1 LAINKK
7 ILVIDDEAPIR
18 RVLELKLR
26 NRGYQ
31 VITAKNGVEGLE
43 AIQTRQP
50 DAVITDIMMPEMDGK
65 TLCQLANSIKAK
77 RSFLTIVT
85 TCRICA
91 EDLKWI
97 NDLQDTIFMEKP
109 FSPSRVLESVDRY
122 FQNNR

>member
-18 RVLELKLR
+18 RVLELKLK
-26 NRGYQ
+26 NQGYQ

-43 AIQTRQP
+43 TIKTQQP

-65 TLCQLANSIKAK
+65 TLCQLVNSLKEQ
-77 RSFLTIVT
+77 RPFLTIVT
-85 TCRICA
+85 TCRIYA
-91 EDLKWI
+91 DEMKWI
-97 NDLQDTIFMEKP
+97 NDLRDTVFMEKP
-109 FSPSRVLESVDRY
+109 FSPARVLEFVDRY